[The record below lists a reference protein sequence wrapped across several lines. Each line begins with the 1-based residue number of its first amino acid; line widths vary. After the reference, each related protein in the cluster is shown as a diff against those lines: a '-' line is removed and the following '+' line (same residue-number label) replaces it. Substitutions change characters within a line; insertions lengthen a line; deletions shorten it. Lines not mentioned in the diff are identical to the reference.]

1 MGNKLPREIA
11 PGVFWIGD
19 CLAQRHKGKIY
30 HGYNAAFLVAGE
42 TASCLVET
50 GHPKDF
56 PVIARH
62 MDELFARGVAPL
74 KYLFVTH
81 QETPHCGGL
90 GRILKAH
97 PEAIL
102 CGDVSDYHL
111 AFPQY
116 EHRMRWMK
124 EGDEIDLGGRTLMA
138 VEPVIRDLRTTW
150 WGFDTRER
158 VLFPGDGFAYSHYHE
173 DGHCG
178 LVAEEATS
186 LDLPDVSSTFAD
198 LALFWT
204 KFADM
209 NAYCDRLDLLIERLG
224 VKTIAPTHGLPIT
237 DVRATV
243 PKVHAGL
250 KAAALMPESGTN
262 REGAAD
268 RRGGG
273 ANGGLT
279 CQTRLERLPRAQR
292 LAVRSPLPEQVW
304 GTRSAHAAGRD
315 LVEIDAGR
323 FLGRKVDVDVVAV
336 RVPDIDLHRSGAR
349 HLARLVAH
357 LVALQA
363 ANELLQPGGRE
374 GEVLEL

>member
-1 MGNKLPREIA
+1 MLDKPHDRNMIDTPAAQRMPREIA

-19 CLAQRHKGKIY
+19 CLAQRHKGKVY

-56 PVIARH
+56 PVIERH
-62 MDELFARGVAPL
+62 MNELFARGLPPL

-90 GRILKAH
+90 GRVLKTFPDA
-97 PEAIL
+97 L
-102 CGDVSDYHL
+102 LYGDVSDYHL

-116 EHRMRWMK
+116 EHRMRSMK
-124 EGDEIDLGGRTLMA
+124 EGDEIDLGGRSLMA

-150 WGFDTRER
+150 WGFDTKER

-178 LVAEEATS
+178 LVAEEAVS

-209 NAYCDRLDLLIERLG
+209 NVYCDRLDQLIGRLN

-237 DVRATV
+237 DVKRTV
-243 PKVHAGL
+243 PKVQEGL

-262 REGAAD
+262 EKMAA
-268 RRGGG
+268 
-273 ANGGLT
+273 
-279 CQTRLERLPRAQR
+279 P
-292 LAVRSPLPEQVW
+292 
-304 GTRSAHAAGRD
+304 
-315 LVEIDAGR
+315 
-323 FLGRKVDVDVVAV
+323 VAE
-336 RVPDIDLHRSGAR
+336 PAI
-349 HLARLVAH
+349 
-357 LVALQA
+357 
-363 ANELLQPGGRE
+363 
-374 GEVLEL
+374 